1 MILFIFIFSLVG
13 SEMYGYKV
21 MYNNDD
27 LEYVVDPEIFIGGV
41 YPRQNFNTLAMGLTT
56 IFLFS

>member
-1 MILFIFIFSLVG
+1 MTIKDITNISVLMILFMFIFSLVG

-27 LEYVVDPEIFIGGV
+27 LEYVVDPKTFEGGV
-41 YPRQNFNTLAMGLTT
+41 YPR
-56 IFLFS
+56 